1 MTFLS
6 MSSCS
11 SVDRAHACCVWEVI
25 GLIPVRDSDF
35 FLCPMLV
42 SYRSIHLSSITS
54 ISNIHIFASKR
65 TNSACTCI
73 LFKTMTQSHLLFLSY
88 LPLSRVPFRILVI
101 QTRSHSFQGSST
113 AEILNQ
119 DIKVKRT

>member
-25 GLIPVRDSDF
+25 GLIPVGDSDF

-42 SYRSIHLSSITS
+42 SCRSIHLSSIIS
-54 ISNIHIFASKR
+54 VSNIHIFASKR
-65 TNSACTCI
+65 TNSACI